1 MIKYSIMSNIK
12 RFFSLTLM
20 AFFIV
25 SAAAAQDSGGGT
37 QRQNRLDLNLNSLKD
52 TTDSEGM
59 DKRNKMLN
67 DIDGA
72 IARGE
77 TSDEIYAAL
86 EYMSKEGL
94 ANKTYRQGSLI
105 NNFPPVR
112 QRVAVELGKMGT
124 ARATDILIQLCRNE
138 TVPDV
143 QRETI
148 RALGDIGINENGNT
162 VTVILYKLRGINERP
177 PDSDTER
184 IIRSAIDAFDK
195 IEKKNDGMG
204 NQSKQVQ
211 EFLDNVSRNE
221 RFPKRE
227 SQSVQERAKQ
237 ILEEMLRRESLR
249 KQGN

>member
-1 MIKYSIMSNIK
+1 MLNIK
-12 RFFSLTLM
+12 RFFSLTLT
-20 AFFIV
+20 ALFIV
-25 SAAAAQDSGGGT
+25 SAVAAQDAGGRASGGGT
-37 QRQNRLDLNLNSLKD
+37 QRQNRLDVNSLRD
-52 TTDSEGM
+52 ITGSDGLE
-59 DKRNKMLN
+59 KRNKMMK
-67 DIDGA
+67 DIGDAVAKGD
-72 IARGE
+72 

-94 ANKTYRQGSLI
+94 SNKTMRQGQLLNDYPI
-105 NNFPPVR
+105 IRR
-112 QRVAVELGKMGT
+112 QVAEQLGKMGT

-148 RALGDIGINENGNT
+148 RALGDIGINENGRT
-162 VTVILYKLRGINERP
+162 IDVVLFKLRGINERP

-195 IEKKNDGMG
+195 IEKKNDGIG
-204 NQSKQVQ
+204 NQSRQVQ

-221 RFPKRE
+221 KFPKRE

-237 ILEEMLRRESLR
+237 VLEEMLRKESQR
-249 KQGN
+249 KQES